1 MTATKRRPLSIISPD
16 IFTVLICTDN
26 PSGLVVLLGVFNP
39 QSTTQGYRWW
49 EEGLLIS
56 SYNHWNTTVA
66 VLSTSYHFRANIVID
81 HCGFCFLLFTDD
93 ETTYPFPVDTKR
105 INELVHSRKLARTFR
120 QGRYECDV
128 DDNSALD
135 CCGREPHTRS
145 IALDG
150 ELKTNFWNEKINKP
164 HTDGWYTR
172 DLLMG
177 WPSI

>member
-1 MTATKRRPLSIISPD
+1 M
-16 IFTVLICTDN
+16 
-26 PSGLVVLLGVFNP
+26 
-39 QSTTQGYRWW
+39 
-49 EEGLLIS
+49 
-56 SYNHWNTTVA
+56 
-66 VLSTSYHFRANIVID
+66 STSYHFRANIVID

-172 DLLMG
+172 GLAHGQAEYIRLLAHVLAKVSTGGRCSTGDVQVRMG
-177 WPSI
+177 GGNW